1 MVYVIPFIFIVAVN
15 YFLTNTPRVFH
26 VETTHKWL
34 FPRCFNVEYM
44 WCVCRVSSNLQDL
57 FVSCLHKTFISYHCF
72 WKMIYL
78 TSNCSKFSMFLM
90 VTHSYKSFLM
100 FTTNFCTF
108 LVFINSVNITP
119 QKEEP
124 NSLEIYSNVFLN
136 VGWVRKLYLC
146 ISDKTH
152 FNTEFHFRRYRNGKL
167 G

>member
-15 YFLTNTPRVFH
+15 YFPTNTPRVFH
-26 VETTHKWL
+26 VEKTHKWL

-90 VTHSYKSFLM
+90 VTHSYKSFFNVHHQL
-100 FTTNFCTF
+100 
-108 LVFINSVNITP
+108 LHIFI
-119 QKEEP
+119 
-124 NSLEIYSNVFLN
+124 IYQFSKHYATERRAKFPWNLLKRFSKRRLSSETLFV
-136 VGWVRKLYLC
+136 
-146 ISDKTH
+146 H
-152 FNTEFHFRRYRNGKL
+152 FW
-167 G
+167 